1 MNYLNDLSQSGLDEE
16 KRLKLFWPWS
26 EHTVLRLKPDDQPKW
41 TNMLQ
46 DEQIN
51 CCFAVTVDKCLEY
64 SGDVSRYCS
73 FPGTRRKSKAVSS
86 KGPIFSTSIS
96 LYRNPTIGLP
106 LEPAGILKMDAGCLT
121 IVGRHRDGRA
131 RLAKFW
137 VPNALDKTNEL
148 LNASDGERFGARTHA
163 EFLDRGRDTGLSVD
177 VCIMDRSEEGM
188 VMKIAKAFIPAGW
201 LDFF

>member
-1 MNYLNDLSQSGLDEE
+1 MNYLNDLSQTGLDET
-16 KRLKLFWPWS
+16 KRLRLFWPWS
-26 EHTVLRLKPDDQPKW
+26 EHTVLRLNADDQPKW

-51 CCFAVTVDKCLEY
+51 CCFAVAVDKCLEY
-64 SGDVSRYCS
+64 SGDVSRYCVFS
-73 FPGTRRKSKAVSS
+73 GTWRKSKAVPNKS
-86 KGPIFSTSIS
+86 PLFSTSIS
-96 LYRNPTIGLP
+96 LYRNPTMSLP

-121 IVGRHRDGRA
+121 IMGRHGEGRA

-137 VPNALDKTNEL
+137 MPNALDKTNEL
-148 LNASDGERFGARTHA
+148 LNASDGERFGARKHA

-188 VMKIAKAFIPAGW
+188 IMKIAKAFIPTAW
-201 LDFF
+201 LNFV